1 MDFRNNIK
9 ELARLRNEL
18 AFYTSERK
26 KLIQAVEESDDYKNL
41 SASEKQLKA
50 VVDELTAEIKAAAVL
65 EYQETGEKK
74 YPYGLSIRSGG
85 QEVDYEPE
93 KVLEWAK
100 TNAPYLI
107 KHVLNTSLFES
118 TVKSA
123 ADQFSELATVKDA
136 APMATLPTDLDKAIE
151 KEDGAK

>member
-1 MDFRNNIK
+1 MKMDFRNNIK
-9 ELARLRNEL
+9 KLARLRNEL

-65 EYQETGEKK
+65 GYQETGEKK

-107 KHVLNTSLFES
+107 KHVLSLFES

-123 ADQFSELATVKDA
+123 PDQFSELATVKDA